1 MSETA
6 AGASGSTM
14 PSRPRDDRTL
24 ASDGPPARRA
34 LQDCLDVVNRY
45 LLLPEDTVVLY
56 LLALVV
62 ANRLPGDPVWGFV
75 VAPSGGAK
83 TELLNSLSEIPE
95 TYALSDLT
103 PQTFLSGY
111 TKKAQAGL
119 LQRLDYGTVLVLK
132 DFTTVLSM
140 HRDSRRA
147 ILSQLREIADGS
159 YRKEFGTGETMA
171 WEGKLGFIAGV
182 TPVIDDRRSV
192 YAVLG
197 ERFLQLRPPVPVR
210 TELAKAARRQ
220 VGAEVAMRSEL
231 RAAMAK
237 CVADVSLESIPGW
250 QEELGPA
257 VDSLSTLCAL
267 ARSGVV
273 RDPYRKDIQLVPEP
287 EVPTRLVKQLV
298 KLGQAVAM
306 LRGSSQVGE
315 EEYEIVRTVALDTMP
330 QVRWRVI
337 SYLLQQDEAVTGK
350 VAGAIHLPV
359 NTARRH
365 LEDLVGL
372 GLVKVGK
379 GDVGRAHRWSV
390 TPLCSQLAASSG
402 TLPHMSYLGGMGEY
416 KD

>member
-6 AGASGSTM
+6 PGASSGTALA
-14 PSRPRDDRTL
+14 RPRDDH
-24 ASDGPPARRA
+24 PPTSGEPAAGRA

-111 TKKAQAGL
+111 TKKTQAGL
-119 LQRLDYGTVLVLK
+119 LQRLEYGTVLVLK

-140 HRDSRRA
+140 HRDSRQA

-159 YRKEFGTGETMA
+159 YRKEFGTGEAVA

-182 TPVIDDRRSV
+182 TPVIDHHRSI
-192 YAVLG
+192 YSVLG
-197 ERFLQLRPPVPVR
+197 ERFVQLRPPVPVR
-210 TELAKAARRQ
+210 TELARAARQQ
-220 VGAEVAMRSEL
+220 VGAEAGMRREL
-231 RAAMAK
+231 REAMAR
-237 CVADVSLESIPGW
+237 CVADVSLETIPDW

-267 ARSGVV
+267 ARSGIV
-273 RDPYRKDIQLVPEP
+273 RSAYNKDIQLVPEP

-306 LRGSSQVGE
+306 LRGSPQVGE
-315 EEYEIVRTVALDTMP
+315 EEYRIVQTVARDTMP
-330 QVRWRVI
+330 KVRWRI
-337 SYLLQQDEAVTGK
+337 LSCLLQQDEIVIG
-350 VAGAIHLPV
+350 VIAGAIRLPP
-359 NTARRH
+359 NTVRRH
-365 LEDLVGL
+365 LQDLVAL
-372 GLVKVGK
+372 GLVNVRK
-379 GDVGRAHRWSV
+379 GGAGHADGWRV
-390 TPLCSQLAASSG
+390 TPLCSQLVATSG
-402 TLPHMSYLGGMGEY
+402 TLPHMSYLGGIGECTY
-416 KD
+416 

>member
-1 MSETA
+1 VRVSEIAPGT
-6 AGASGSTM
+6 GGTTISGHSREGRSLASGE
-14 PSRPRDDRTL
+14 L
-24 ASDGPPARRA
+24 GAGRA
-34 LQDCLDVVNRY
+34 LQDCLEVVNRY

-83 TELLNSLSEIPE
+83 TELLNSLSDIPE
-95 TYALSDLT
+95 IYALSDLT

-111 TKKAQAGL
+111 TKKTQAGL
-119 LQRLDYGTVLVLK
+119 LQRLKCGTVLVLK

-140 HRDSRRA
+140 HRDSRQA

-182 TPVIDDRRSV
+182 TPVIDHHRSV

-197 ERFLQLRPPVPVR
+197 ERFLQLRPPVPAR
-210 TELAKAARRQ
+210 TKLAKAARQQ
-220 VGAEVAMRSEL
+220 VGAEAVMRREL

-237 CVADVSLESIPGW
+237 CVADVSLENIPDW
-250 QEELGPA
+250 PEELGTA

-273 RDPYRKDIQLVPEP
+273 RDPYRKDLQLVPEP

-298 KLGQAVAM
+298 KLGQALAM
-306 LRGSSQVGE
+306 LRGSSKVGD
-315 EEYEIVRTVALDTMP
+315 EEYGIVRTVALDTMP
-330 QVRWRVI
+330 QVRWRVL
-337 SYLLQQDEAVTGK
+337 SCLLQQAEAVTGE
-350 VAGAIHLPV
+350 VAEAIHLPV

-372 GLVKVGK
+372 GLVRVRK
-379 GDVGRAHRWSV
+379 GGSGCADRWRV
-390 TPLCSQLAASSG
+390 TSLCSQLAASSR
-402 TLPHMSYLGGMGEY
+402 TLPHMS
-416 KD
+416 